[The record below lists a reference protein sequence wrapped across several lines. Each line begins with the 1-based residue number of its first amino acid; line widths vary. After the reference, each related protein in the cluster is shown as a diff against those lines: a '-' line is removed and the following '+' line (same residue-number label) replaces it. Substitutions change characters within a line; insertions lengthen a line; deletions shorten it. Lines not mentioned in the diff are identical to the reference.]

1 MIFLYCN
8 DKDSIRVLRKSS
20 MILERLWKV
29 LGALLCLLIHA
40 WGCWIVNTTGTMD
53 HKLLDQLK
61 IALVGCLDWRTLQ
74 REDCLCAEEEVSPAV
89 EIMVYSKS
97 VLTGGL
103 HMPGAACEGGRKDN
117 PGANLSG
124 IKLWILFCCS

>member
-8 DKDSIRVLRKSS
+8 DKDSIRVLSKSS

-40 WGCWIVNTTGTMD
+40 WGCWILNTTGIMD

-61 IALVGCLDWRTLQ
+61 IALAGCLDWGTLQ
-74 REDCLCAEEEVSPAV
+74 REDCLCAQECGVCFQV
-89 EIMVYSKS
+89 
-97 VLTGGL
+97 
-103 HMPGAACEGGRKDN
+103 KDSQCH
-117 PGANLSG
+117 GYGEDHASG
-124 IKLWILFCCS
+124 THWSG